1 MTKIHQ
7 NKRHSDN
14 KIVKIKKII
23 KVKWNIGNTYLLD
36 WWRLKKKLVTF
47 ARNIKEMIGKKSKR
61 GEGKLRTERRGK
73 KWTEG
78 AVAGIYSAILPTDS
92 PTE

>member
-7 NKRHSDN
+7 NKRHNDN

-23 KVKWNIGNTYLLD
+23 KVKWNRGNTYLLD

-47 ARNIKEMIGKKSKR
+47 ARNIKEMIGKK
-61 GEGKLRTERRGK
+61 
-73 KWTEG
+73 WTEG